1 MPLTRKQISTL
12 RANPSEQ
19 KKGILQSYLSNKG
32 IQNTSKMTKPE
43 LVEYVKLMDK
53 TRANVLKKNDAQN
66 LRVGRDETKISIIRR
81 MARGKIKRKEQL
93 KKQERDG
100 FKNANVWKFHDYAG
114 VIRYRFAWA
123 RNGQGSPEG
132 MYDVLSKWIDENPR
146 ERLRHIVFYLF
157 SKNANYHSPVRY
169 MTVQASD
176 IDMDTERDFVES
188 INALMGNDGDVGSDV
203 VNNQNE
209 VIDFSKFDIS
219 TTQRRELNGN
229 GMTIYK
235 SMGIDGGKKGL
246 CVVKCLKEILDADY
260 LKEDVADIENLKQVC
275 RDKHID
281 LLLGTI
287 HFNGSVFKEDPAK
300 KLKLPSKE
308 HPKRKICLYPMNKD
322 MVEPL
327 YMIKHENPVG
337 TILIDY
343 ENSHADVIKGNV
355 EYNNVYFGGDK
366 LFIVSDDLTDYEEI
380 KKYNMRTIV
389 TENMHLLRGGNTEP
403 CLDENMVQ
411 VMNAPVDYD
420 GIIVSGHGT
429 ADNELVAV
437 MEVEGICHKFVMID
451 YETVCDFS
459 DESVLIP
466 ISLQYHIMGELPDS
480 IDVKNMKYR
489 HVNIAYG
496 RDCTKA
502 IVDIITRKK
511 SRNTKYTFVT
521 YNGSR
526 FDHYILYRE
535 MLRLMPDCVGSEFFV
550 KNELLSF
557 KINDIHDVFDLYKHL
572 HLSLKDACDG
582 FKINAQKGTIDFYDI
597 QEKYDDM
604 EKSQFEEYLRNDVNF
619 NRYAKMD
626 VICLAQ
632 LFERYV
638 KILSGMGEGM
648 FGQYSKD
655 LSKNLTYGGM
665 MKKVFAS
672 HVADKGIKLPTIKD
686 EKLFK
691 DIKKSSTGGRVQ
703 LFCGSDKIDERIASL
718 DMSGCYTYCM
728 AVMQDA
734 WYGSGKIIECE
745 KYEDMPPDKIGFF
758 YCTNVNQSK
767 AKVKI
772 IPKKGKNENI
782 WDTKEIIKEETL
794 LSTVVIDDLKKA
806 KCTLT
811 IGKGI
816 YFSDRVKGCEL
827 FGFLLKLMKEKS
839 QQDTYNEQGSELYN
853 PALRMILKSF
863 MLILSG
869 KLAEGLYLK
878 QTLVMNAEQFKT
890 AELMDDNVEL
900 LNAIEGKIICNIP
913 VDIKT
918 ALRKSKPIYLSTL
931 IYDYSHRYMSRL
943 YNMFS
948 YKKLICT
955 STDSLKVRHS
965 DFVKVQKKMLSTP
978 LPHWEEVE
986 KYDPRYKTA
995 KMLAMTSNDKVI
1007 GSFVDE
1013 YAKNDYKYGIFFKKG
1028 CYYLSG
1034 EKDKNITYSGLCAK
1048 DIPINNIEEFKD
1060 MSPKELNDY
1069 YHTNKKVSEDPDK
1082 FFNDYYEKGVAH
1094 VLCQSIRRNKKTMHL
1109 YQRTTAKELTF

>member
-1 MPLTRKQISTL
+1 MVLTRKQISSL
-12 RANPSEQ
+12 RASPSEQ
-19 KKGILQSYLSNKG
+19 KKGILQAYLSNKG

-43 LVEYVKLMDK
+43 LVEYVRLLDK

-66 LRVGRDETKISIIRR
+66 MRVGRDETKISIIRR

-100 FKNANVWKFHDYAG
+100 FKEANVWKFHDYAG
-114 VIRYRFAWA
+114 VMRYRFAWA

-132 MYDVLSKWIDENPR
+132 MYDVLSKWLDENPK

-157 SKNANYHSPVRY
+157 SKNATYHAPIRY

-188 INALMGNDGDVGSDV
+188 INALMGNDGDVGSDI

-219 TTQRRELNGN
+219 ATPRRELNGN

-246 CVVKCLKEILDADY
+246 CVVKCLKEL
-260 LKEDVADIENLKQVC
+260 LDIEYSKKDVSYVEDLRQIC
-275 RDKHID
+275 REKNID
-281 LLLGTI
+281 LLLSTI
-287 HFNGSVFKEDPAK
+287 RFNGSIFKEDPAK

-308 HPKRKICLYPMNKD
+308 HPKRKICLYPMDKKKAR
-322 MVEPL
+322 PL

-343 ENSHADVIKGNV
+343 ENNHADVIKGVV

-380 KKYNMRTIV
+380 KNYNMRTIV
-389 TENMHLLRGGNTEP
+389 TENMHLLKGCHAYHDEEGNVTK
-403 CLDENMVQ
+403 V
-411 VMNAPVDYD
+411 NAHPGYR
-420 GIIVSGHGT
+420 GIIVEGHGT
-429 ADNELVAV
+429 SSEDKAV
-437 MEVEGICHKFVMID
+437 MKIEFMRHEYVMID

-459 DESVLIP
+459 DENVLIP
-466 ISLQYHIMGELPDS
+466 ISLQYHILDHLPKGVMPRDMNYS
-480 IDVKNMKYR
+480 

-502 IVDIITRKK
+502 IVDMITSEDAINK
-511 SRNTKYTFVT
+511 KYTFVT

-535 MLRLMPDCVGSEFFV
+535 MMRLMPDCVGSEFFV

-582 FKINAQKGTIDFYDI
+582 FKIDAQKGEIDFYDI
-597 QEKYDDM
+597 QEKYDNM
-604 EKSQFEEYLRNDVNF
+604 EKKDFEKYLENDEDF
-619 NRYAKMD
+619 NKYAKMD
-626 VICLAQ
+626 IVCLTQ
-632 LFERYV
+632 LFKTYTLLLEH
-638 KILSGMGEGM
+638 MGGGM
-648 FGQYSKD
+648 FEHYSKN
-655 LSKNLTYGGM
+655 LSNNLTYGGM

-672 HVADKGIKLPTIKD
+672 HVAKKGIKIPTITD
-686 EKLFK
+686 EKLFN

-703 LFCGSDKIDERIASL
+703 LFCESDKIDERIASL

-782 WDTKEIIKEETL
+782 WDTKEIIDEETL

-816 YFSDRVKGCEL
+816 YFSERVKGCEL
-827 FGFLLKLMKEKS
+827 FGFLLNLMKEKS
-839 QQDTYNEQGSELYN
+839 IQDTYNEQGNKLYN

-878 QTLVMNAEQFKT
+878 QTRVMNAEQFKT
-890 AELMDDNVEL
+890 AELLDENVEL
-900 LNAIEGKIICNIP
+900 LNSIEGKIICNIP
-913 VDIKT
+913 VDTKT
-918 ALRKSKPIYLSTL
+918 ALKKSKPIYLSTL
-931 IYDYSHRYMSRL
+931 IYDYSHRYMSGL

-965 DFVKVQKKMLSTP
+965 DFVKVQKKMLATP

-986 KYDPRYKTA
+986 EYDPRYKTA
-995 KMLAMTSNDKVI
+995 KMLAMTSNEKVI

-1013 YAKNDYKYGIFFKKG
+1013 YATNDYKYGIFFKKG

-1034 EKDKNITYSGLCAK
+1034 EKDKNITYSGLCPK

-1069 YHTNKKVSEDPDK
+1069 YNSNKKINEDPDK